1 MISAKL
7 TEKLR
12 ASRSLPSLPAVAVE
26 LLQLCQDPEVDLG
39 RIASRLE
46 QDPALAARLLRVANS
61 AFYSGGAEVKTLKRA
76 VSMLG
81 ANSVMTL
88 ALSFS
93 LVSAVR
99 GLKGFDHA
107 GFWRRA
113 LLSGLAGRCLARR
126 TGQDADEVFLAALFQ
141 DLGMLAL
148 NAAFPSYSELAAE
161 SHGDHARL
169 ERREEETLG
178 VAHPEVGAWLAV
190 QWHLP
195 GYISSAALASHDPH
209 RAPKE
214 LSGSMQALCCCVG
227 LSGLVADVW
236 CGSNPVQASRDA
248 GAQAVE
254 LLGLDGNDF
263 WAVLSAV
270 GEEFSAVSALF
281 DVPFDEARLHDVLDQ
296 AKDTLVEVGLRTA
309 QRAAQCEQSLAAL
322 AQERRQLE
330 GRAARDPLTQLF
342 GRDVAE
348 AALKVALAS
357 AAEYHRPAGLLAIG
371 LDQYAAFREAR
382 GMLEA
387 DTLLA
392 LVSRALEG
400 CVRRTGDVFTSGSAG
415 SFLVVLPGTNLA
427 GAAVVAERMRGVVS
441 HLPRPLGT
449 AGGSSGSSA
458 GPASLTLSVG
468 VVCQETLQVAE
479 PASRILARAAE
490 RLAAAQAA
498 GGDRVVP

>member
-1 MISAKL
+1 MISVKL
-7 TEKLR
+7 SDKLR

-26 LLQLCQDPEVDLG
+26 LLQLCQDPEVDLS
-39 RIASRLE
+39 RIATRLE
-46 QDPALAARLLRVANS
+46 ADPALAARLLRVANS

-81 ANSVMTL
+81 SNSVMTL

-99 GLKGFDHA
+99 GQKGFDHA
-107 GFWRRA
+107 SFWRRA

-126 TGQDADEVFLAALFQ
+126 TAQDPDELFLAALFQ

-148 NAAFPSYSELAAE
+148 NAAFPTYGALSAE
-161 SHGDHARL
+161 TQGDHARL

-178 VAHPEVGAWLAV
+178 VAHPEVGAWLAE

-195 GYISSAALASHDPH
+195 SYISAAALASHDPR
-209 RAPKE
+209 RAPQQ
-214 LSGSMQALCCCVG
+214 LAGSKQALCLCVA

-236 CGSNPVQASRDA
+236 CGTNPVQASRDA

-263 WAVLSAV
+263 WELLSAV

-281 DVPFDEARLHDVLDQ
+281 EVQFDDAKVRDVLDQ
-296 AKDTLVEVGLRTA
+296 AKETLVEVSLRTA
-309 QRAAQCEQSLAAL
+309 QRAAQSEQSLAAL
-322 AQERRQLE
+322 AHERRQLE

-348 AALKVALAS
+348 AVLKVALAS

-371 LDQYAAFREAR
+371 LDQYAAVREAR

-387 DTLLA
+387 DTLVA
-392 LVSRALEG
+392 MVSRALEG

-427 GAAVVAERMRGVVS
+427 GAAVVAERMRSVVS
-441 HLPRPLGT
+441 LLARPGSAPGPLG
-449 AGGSSGSSA
+449 
-458 GPASLTLSVG
+458 LTLSVG
-468 VVCQETLQVAE
+468 VVCQEIDQELE
-479 PASRILARAAE
+479 PAPRLFARAEE

-498 GGDRVVP
+498 GGNSVVA

>member
-26 LLQLCQDPEVDLG
+26 LLQLCQDPEVDLA
-39 RIASRLE
+39 RIAGRLE
-46 QDPALAARLLRVANS
+46 QDPALAARLLRVANT

-81 ANSVMTL
+81 SNSVMTL

-107 GFWRRA
+107 SFWRRA

-126 TGQDADEVFLAALFQ
+126 TGQDPDELFLAALFQ

-148 NAAFPSYSELAAE
+148 NAAFPTYGALAAE
-161 SHGDHARL
+161 AQGDHARL

-178 VAHPEVGAWLAV
+178 VAHPEVGAWLV
-190 QWHLP
+190 EEWHLP
-195 GYISSAALASHDPH
+195 AYLGSAALASHDP
-209 RAPKE
+209 RRIPQQ
-214 LSGSMQALCCCVG
+214 LSGNAQALCSCVA

-236 CGSNPVQASRDA
+236 CGQNPVQASRDA

-263 WAVLSAV
+263 WEVLSAV

-281 DVPFDEARLHDVLDQ
+281 EVELDEARLRDVLDQ
-296 AKDTLVEVGLRTA
+296 AKETLVEVSLRTS
-309 QRAAQCEQSLAAL
+309 QRAARSEQSLATL
-322 AQERRQLE
+322 AHERRQLE
-330 GRAARDPLTQLF
+330 SRAARDPLTQLF

-348 AALKVALAS
+348 AELKVALAS
-357 AAEYHRPAGLLAIG
+357 AAEYQRPAGLLAIG
-371 LDQYAAFREAR
+371 LDQYAAVREQR
-382 GMLEA
+382 GLLEA

-400 CVRRTGDVFTSGSAG
+400 CMRRAGDVFTAGSAG
-415 SFLVVLPGTNLA
+415 TFLAVLPGTNLA
-427 GAAVVAERMRGVVS
+427 GTAVVAERMRAVVS
-441 HLPRPLGT
+441 RLVRP
-449 AGGSSGSSA
+449 GSSPGSLPGA
-458 GPASLTLSVG
+458 LGLTLSVG
-468 VVCQETLQVAE
+468 VVCQEVEQAAE
-479 PASRILARAAE
+479 PASRLLARAGE

-498 GGDRVVP
+498 GGDNVVT

>member
-1 MISAKL
+1 MISARL

-12 ASRSLPSLPAVAVE
+12 SLPTLPAVAVE
-26 LLQLCQDPEVDLG
+26 LLQLCQDPEVDLS
-39 RIASRLE
+39 RIAARLE

-61 AFYSGGAEVKTLKRA
+61 AFYSGGAEVKTVKRA

-81 ANSVMTL
+81 SNSVVTL

-107 GFWRRA
+107 AFWRRA

-126 TGQDADEVFLAALFQ
+126 TEQDADELFLAALFQ

-148 NAAFPSYSELAAE
+148 NAAFPDYGQLVSETT
-161 SHGDHARL
+161 GDHARL
-169 ERREEETLG
+169 ERREEELLNVT
-178 VAHPEVGAWLAV
+178 HPEVGGWLADH
-190 QWHLP
+190 WRLP
-195 GYISSAALASHDPH
+195 GYLGTAALASHDP
-209 RAPKE
+209 RRVPKQA
-214 LSGSMQALCCCVG
+214 SGRTQALCNCVA

-236 CGSNPVQASRDA
+236 CGQNPVQASRDA
-248 GAQAVE
+248 GAQAAE

-263 WAVLSAV
+263 WELLSDV
-270 GEEFSAVSALF
+270 GEEFSRVSALF
-281 DVPFDEARLHDVLDQ
+281 EVHLDEARVRDVLDQ
-296 AKDTLVEVGLRTA
+296 AKETLVEVSLRAA
-309 QRAAQCEQSLAAL
+309 QRADQSEQSLAAL
-322 AQERRQLE
+322 AQERRQVE

-348 AALKVALAS
+348 AALKVALAT

-371 LDQYAAFREAR
+371 LDQHAAVRQER
-382 GMLEA
+382 GALEA

-400 CVRRTGDVFTSGSAG
+400 CLRRTGDVFTSGMGG
-415 SFLVVLPGTNLA
+415 SFLVVLPGTNPA
-427 GAAVVAERMRGVVS
+427 GAAVVAERMRTVVAQLVRPGS
-441 HLPRPLGT
+441 APGPLG
-449 AGGSSGSSA
+449 
-458 GPASLTLSVG
+458 LTLSVG
-468 VVCQETLQVAE
+468 VVCQEVDQPVE
-479 PASRILARAAE
+479 PAPQLFGRAEE

-498 GGDRVVP
+498 GGDRIVTQLHA